1 MPKRDNFNIHN
12 LYPADY
18 CFDWE
23 TFYKDPEGYQF
34 TEADIAYFNAR
45 ELARYEE
52 EVPMTPYEKKLLR
65 QWVISG
71 HSPLDNAG
79 SRYVCLSGSES
90 LDFLDVY
97 RMDREI
103 REATKGMN
111 RKEKDAYLKSYI
123 GWTDDDPIET
133 SEWLPVEE
141 NKDMPFAKF

>member
-1 MPKRDNFNIHN
+1 MPKRNAFNIHD

-23 TFYKDPEGYQF
+23 TFDKDPEGYQF
-34 TEADIAYFNAR
+34 TETDIAYFNAR

-79 SRYVCLSGSES
+79 SKYVCLSGSES
-90 LDFLDVY
+90 FDFLDVY

-123 GWTDDDPIET
+123 GWTDDDPTET
-133 SEWLPVEE
+133 SECLSIED
-141 NKDMPFAKF
+141 NNDMPFV